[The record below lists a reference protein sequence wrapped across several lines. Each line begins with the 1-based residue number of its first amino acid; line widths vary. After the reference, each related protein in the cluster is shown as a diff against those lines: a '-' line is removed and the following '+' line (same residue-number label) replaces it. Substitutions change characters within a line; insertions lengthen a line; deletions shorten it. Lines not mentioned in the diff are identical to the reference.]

1 MRVVACVLK
10 RPKAVCFLEGSK
22 KLNSKTFADRCIRF
36 QALFSIWFQE
46 NVGATWLY
54 NRVQFYTT
62 KQIIDK
68 VEQDSLYHF
77 DYKISE
83 SDLYFFTQNKSI
95 KVVDFD
101 PFVIYFK
108 TTRYST
114 NLNHRSQMTQIST
127 VPSFTLEYY
136 RKATLIGT
144 RRKSSRFARKYN
156 KIRCIDDTCSYV

>member
-1 MRVVACVLK
+1 MGNTRA
-10 RPKAVCFLEGSK
+10 RLEGSK
-22 KLNSKTFADRCIRF
+22 KHNLKTFADRCIRI

-54 NRVQFYTT
+54 ARVQFYIT

-68 VEQDSLYHF
+68 VEQDSLCHF

-83 SDLYFFTQNKSI
+83 SDLYLFTQNKPI

-114 NLNHRSQMTQIST
+114 NFNHRSQMT
-127 VPSFTLEYY
+127 
-136 RKATLIGT
+136 
-144 RRKSSRFARKYN
+144 
-156 KIRCIDDTCSYV
+156 

>member
-1 MRVVACVLK
+1 MC
-10 RPKAVCFLEGSK
+10 
-22 KLNSKTFADRCIRF
+22 F
-36 QALFSIWFQE
+36 QALFSMLFWE

-83 SDLYFFTQNKSI
+83 SDLYFCTPKKPI

-114 NLNHRSQMTQIST
+114 NFNHRSQMT
-127 VPSFTLEYY
+127 
-136 RKATLIGT
+136 
-144 RRKSSRFARKYN
+144 
-156 KIRCIDDTCSYV
+156 

>member
-1 MRVVACVLK
+1 MGTYTTIDQRRKIILK
-10 RPKAVCFLEGSK
+10 NTIFGRLRGRYISFCAFFSQLFCEHVDVTSLYD
-22 KLNSKTFADRCIRF
+22 NSK
-36 QALFSIWFQE
+36 
-46 NVGATWLY
+46 
-54 NRVQFYTT
+54 FYTSQ
-62 KQIIDK
+62 QIIDK
-68 VEQDSLYHF
+68 VEQDSLCHF

-127 VPSFTLEYY
+127 VPSFILRYY

-156 KIRCIDDTCSYV
+156 KI

>member
-1 MRVVACVLK
+1 MFSTFVYVVL
-10 RPKAVCFLEGSK
+10 
-22 KLNSKTFADRCIRF
+22 
-36 QALFSIWFQE
+36 E

-54 NRVQFYTT
+54 THTQFNTT

-114 NLNHRSQMTQIST
+114 NFNHRSQMT
-127 VPSFTLEYY
+127 
-136 RKATLIGT
+136 
-144 RRKSSRFARKYN
+144 
-156 KIRCIDDTCSYV
+156 